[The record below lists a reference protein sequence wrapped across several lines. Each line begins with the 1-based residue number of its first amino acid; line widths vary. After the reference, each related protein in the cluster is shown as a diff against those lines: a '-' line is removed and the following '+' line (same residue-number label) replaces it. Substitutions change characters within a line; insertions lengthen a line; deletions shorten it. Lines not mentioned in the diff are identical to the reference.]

1 LAGKS
6 SRQRIKIFKLKKRS
20 SWRKSGKLRLPR
32 TVNQTMETTKEA
44 LEVVA
49 EEDVLL
55 EPTVETTDATKGET
69 VRKST

>member
-1 LAGKS
+1 
-6 SRQRIKIFKLKKRS
+6 
-20 SWRKSGKLRLPR
+20 LPR